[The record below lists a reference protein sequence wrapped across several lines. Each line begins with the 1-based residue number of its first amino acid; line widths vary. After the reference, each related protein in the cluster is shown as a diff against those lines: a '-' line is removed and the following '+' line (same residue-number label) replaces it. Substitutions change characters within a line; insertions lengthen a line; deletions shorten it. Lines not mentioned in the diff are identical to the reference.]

1 MATPDTFLRTCSDS
15 LVRVFFLSWAE
26 GGDMQNQQKFD
37 SMSNM
42 SRETLTPPNVHQSN
56 THPREQTPTQ
66 EYTSRSYEEGH
77 EQGYEQ
83 GYTGLDE
90 RDFWPRD
97 SEKLRPEP
105 KNQKGMGGLLAL
117 IVLLCA
123 GFIAGSFF
131 GVILSW
137 LTWGVVIVLIIAGL
151 AALATNWRVVTIPMS
166 TRTFHI
172 MEHAR
177 LVINTSAGAVAIRR
191 GEEGMVS
198 VTATKRA
205 SGIGIDTEHMQ
216 INYNQYGDTLDISS
230 RMSWSILQFGL
241 RTVDYEITVPSS
253 CDVQLQNSSGR
264 VALQGTSGV
273 IRVRTGGGSVHAH
286 DLQGQIAMK
295 TGGGRIEADNL
306 QGLIDLRTGGGRIE
320 AENLQGQINLHT
332 GGSPII
338 LGNIRGQL
346 TTETGG
352 GRIVV
357 SQAALSGESSLK
369 TGGGTIT
376 FDGSL
381 DALGSYNFRTGGGK
395 INLRLPDDAAFSL
408 DAKTG
413 GGGTIHN
420 EFGSNEVGNGPHAPL
435 KLRTGGGGIHIY
447 RLQ

>member
-1 MATPDTFLRTCSDS
+1 MA
-15 LVRVFFLSWAE
+15 FLSCTE
-26 GGDMQNQQKFD
+26 EVNMQNQQEFD
-37 SMSNM
+37 HLSNTPE
-42 SRETLTPPNVHQSN
+42 ETPAPRNERQSN
-56 THPREQTPTQ
+56 TDPREQPPSQ
-66 EYTSRSYEEGH
+66 EYTYHSYEEG
-77 EQGYEQ
+77 
-83 GYTGLDE
+83 YTTDLSE
-90 RDFWPRD
+90 RDFWPREG
-97 SEKLRPEP
+97 EKLRPEP
-105 KNQKGMGGLLAL
+105 KNQKSMGGLLAL
-117 IVLLCA
+117 VVLLCA
-123 GFIAGSFF
+123 VFIAGSFF

-137 LTWGVVIVLIIAGL
+137 LTWVVVIALIIAGL
-151 AALATNWRVVTIPMS
+151 AALATNWRVVTIPMP
-166 TRTFHI
+166 TRTFQI

-177 LVINTSAGAVAIRR
+177 LVINNGAGTVSIRR

-205 SGIGIDTEHMQ
+205 SGIGIDAERMQ

-230 RMSWSILQFGL
+230 RMAWSILQFGL
-241 RTVDYEITVPSS
+241 RTVDFEISVPSS
-253 CDVQLQNSSGR
+253 CDVQLQNNSGR

-332 GGSPII
+332 GGSPVI
-338 LGNIRGQL
+338 LENTRGQL
-346 TTETGG
+346 TAETGG
-352 GRIVV
+352 GRIEV

-369 TGGGTIT
+369 TGGGSIT

-381 DALGSYNFRTGGGK
+381 DALGGYKFQTGGGK
-395 INLRLPDDAAFSL
+395 INLRLPGDAAFSL

-413 GGGTIHN
+413 GGTIHN
-420 EFGSNEVGNGPHAPL
+420 AFGGNEVGNGPHARL
-435 KLRTGGGGIHIY
+435 KLRTGGGGIRIY

>member
-1 MATPDTFLRTCSDS
+1 
-15 LVRVFFLSWAE
+15 
-26 GGDMQNQQKFD
+26 MQNQQQFD

-42 SRETLTPPNVHQSN
+42 SGETLAPPNVHQSN

-97 SEKLRPEP
+97 GEKLRPEP

-166 TRTFHI
+166 PRTFQI

-177 LVINTSAGAVAIRR
+177 LVINTGAGAVAIRR

-205 SGIGIDTEHMQ
+205 SGIGIDTERMQ
-216 INYNQYGDTLDISS
+216 INYNQYGDVLDISS
-230 RMSWSILQFGL
+230 RMAWSILQFGL
-241 RTVDYEITVPSS
+241 RTVDFEITVPSS

-306 QGLIDLRTGGGRIE
+306 QGLIDLRTDGGRIE
-320 AENLQGQINLHT
+320 GQHLQGQINLNT

-338 LGNIRGQL
+338 LGNTRGQL
-346 TTETGG
+346 TTVTGG
-352 GRIVV
+352 GRIEV

-369 TGGGTIT
+369 TGGGSIT

-395 INLRLPDDAAFSL
+395 MNLRLPGDAAFSL

-413 GGGTIHN
+413 GGTIHN
-420 EFGSNEVGNGPHAPL
+420 EFGGNEVGNGPHARL
-435 KLRTGGGGIHIY
+435 KLRTGGGGIHIH
-447 RLQ
+447 RA